1 MITMTMRDHNGANFL
16 ALNSAQQCCSVLGQI
31 WTRINHRNFR
41 LVTNDVRTS
50 SGERELRWVAGNDSP
65 HERTDYFGLGITQR
79 INHPCERN
87 TSHVVAPIRR

>member
-1 MITMTMRDHNGANFL
+1 MVTVAMRNDDGANFL
-16 ALNSAQQCCSVLGQI
+16 SFNSAQQCSPMLGQI
-31 WTRINHRNFR
+31 WARINHRNFR
-41 LVTNDVRTS
+41 LVTNDVRAS
-50 SGERELRWVAGNDSP
+50 SGERELRWVARNDSP